1 MRSSANF
8 TAIFQLSNARI
19 ICFRYFYT
27 GTLATSLTFLRLLH
41 KNVAKRTVAFVEL
54 FILGGRIGRWW
65 LVRFSFP
72 PEVTCFHT
80 LPGHWHM
87 NDPLLSILSWIRVN
101 DMLRFT
107 RRFFFFLLLSRIF
120 HLIVDANW
128 SIWVLFSIHVFF
140 FRTILLFITQSSLI
154 KKRQIHVG
162 FFLIKEFF

>member
-72 PEVTCFHT
+72 PEVACFHT

-107 RRFFFFLLLSRIF
+107 RRFFFSLLDSYEFGKIRSGFYTEITVTNISPDRLMQIEAFELFFQYMYSSFEQFYCLLRT
-120 HLIVDANW
+120 LI
-128 SIWVLFSIHVFF
+128 
-140 FRTILLFITQSSLI
+140 
-154 KKRQIHVG
+154 
-162 FFLIKEFF
+162 